1 MPSSAAAVANARW
14 RATQATIGRWPRR
27 SRSIHASYRILYA
40 ILTALS
46 NPISASTFAQGHDW
60 VLSKQSPRRR
70 PASISCAGA
79 AENMLAEK
87 DNEQSSRNRDADS
100 PSKRE
105 GCSIDA

>member
-1 MPSSAAAVANARW
+1 
-14 RATQATIGRWPRR
+14 
-27 SRSIHASYRILYA
+27 LYA

-79 AENMLAEK
+79 ADNMLAEK
-87 DNEQSSRNRDADS
+87 DNEQSSRNRGADS

-105 GCSIDA
+105 VCSIDAVERGKSLFREPDGVMS